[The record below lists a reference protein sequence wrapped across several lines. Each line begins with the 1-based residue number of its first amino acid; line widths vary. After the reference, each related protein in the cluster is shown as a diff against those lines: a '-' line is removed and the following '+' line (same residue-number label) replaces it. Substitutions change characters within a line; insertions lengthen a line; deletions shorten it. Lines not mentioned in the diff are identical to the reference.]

1 MVFFESIALLGG
13 LKDVFLYNRDLYMF
27 NRQINQERIYH
38 TQKMRI
44 DQILLYRDDLRTLF
58 ELTVGK
64 MENYLVVNTLT
75 LAFTLAL
82 FYAGKMPIDTP
93 SWLMWL
99 WGACLATAV
108 LFLIMSVWFA
118 IYATITAQTL
128 AVRLLTQWLRLP
140 VPSQSDIAKA
150 SATAEEFEKQPRD
163 ALLRVPLVSKGS
175 QSSAATRSYRRH
187 SDPSV
192 VQSTVSGEMRDRG
205 PDESES
211 YPAMVNPVLEDL
223 FAKRYSTF
231 VEHFHLFR
239 YLQENWAGYDAYAR
253 ICVVIGTTQ
262 LLNSISYMAM
272 AWFISHNSRWG
283 GSVFTV
289 LVIVF
294 SILHARMNVLLSKKE
309 FFALSTLLTIGPLLS
324 LASIILH
331 YMNANDVYSE
341 LISIFTPISFAIQI
355 GTMAFY
361 LGAASEENGALPTK
375 YTTVVS
381 IDVLGLWEGAR
392 PLQENDDDE
401 SLRWDERAF
410 GVLTGWQ
417 ARWLRATKREAPVA
431 ALIPTSVDIT
441 AAERERYLTVNRE
454 VIGGKHRFVP
464 GGNLD
469 IPTEPAG
476 ETGLLKHHTFI
487 RPQREKNLPEST
499 HMRTLPWTSFRQVS
513 GVVIL
518 VWVAGLAISI
528 AVAVRGDIPGWKSNP
543 GTTPLS
549 VAGFAMWT
557 PSTQVHVHSIA
568 RSANIPTSE
577 AIVPL
582 LGGATFSSL
591 SDRRSPRA
599 NVRSIRAVTPE
610 GVHVVVTGNQRY
622 LLTKDQQL
630 YPYTD
635 FPEMADFFDSSI
647 RPNSTNSVHPV
658 PWCLPSDHVTMVTHG
673 EMRDCSDFSKLWYE
687 GDPHTLITHY
697 RAISGK
703 FALHNTDRH
712 VHKLAFYHETRTV
725 RIEARISVPH
735 VLERIVDIARNEEV
749 VAILSSDGLVALWS
763 YHHNSEFPS
772 KGIRE
777 MPNRKKI
784 VWKNIVGAGGKA
796 FVVFGEDKTTAA
808 NEAWYVHNILDLD
821 RLDIL
826 NHSG

>member
-140 VPSQSDIAKA
+140 VPSQADIAKA
-150 SATAEEFEKQPRD
+150 SATAEEFESQPRD
-163 ALLRVPLVSKGS
+163 ALLRVPLVSKDS
-175 QSSAATRSYRRH
+175 QSSAASRSYRRH

-192 VQSTVSGEMRDRG
+192 RQSSIPSDLRDRG
-205 PDESES
+205 PAESES

-283 GSVFTV
+283 GSVFTL

-294 SILHARMNVLLSKKE
+294 SILHARMNILLSKKE
-309 FFALSTLLTIGPLLS
+309 FVALSCLLTIGPLLS
-324 LASIILH
+324 LASVILH
-331 YMNANDVYSE
+331 YINSNDIYSDI
-341 LISIFTPISFAIQI
+341 ISIFTPISFAIQI

-375 YTTVVS
+375 FTTVVS

-392 PLQENDDDE
+392 PLQEEDDDE

-454 VIGGKHRFVP
+454 VIGGRHRFVP
-464 GGNLD
+464 D
-469 IPTEPAG
+469 TQPAANTDSG
-476 ETGLLKHHTFI
+476 QSDHPHWEKKQHTFI
-487 RPQREKNLPEST
+487 RPQREKNLPESI
-499 HMRTLPWTSFRQVS
+499 HMKTLPWVSFRQVS

-518 VWVAGLAISI
+518 VWITGLAISI
-528 AVAVRGDIPGWKSNP
+528 AVAVRGDIPGWTSSP
-543 GTTPLS
+543 GTTS
-549 VAGFAMWT
+549 STVAGLALWV
-557 PSTQVHVHSIA
+557 PSTRAHVTSIA
-568 RSANIPTSE
+568 RSANPSSSSSHEIIPLLRE
-577 AIVPL
+577 AI
-582 LGGATFSSL
+582 FSPL
-591 SDRRSPRA
+591 SDHRSPRA
-599 NVRSIRAVTPE
+599 NVRSIRAVTSD
-610 GVHVVVTGNQRY
+610 GVHVVVTGNKRY
-622 LLTKDQQL
+622 ILTSDRQL
-630 YPYTD
+630 FPYTD
-635 FPEMADFFDSSI
+635 FSGLGDFCDSSVH
-647 RPNSTNSVHPV
+647 PNSTSVRV
-658 PWCLPSDHVTMVTHG
+658 PWCMQADHVTMVSHG
-673 EMRDCSDFSKLWYE
+673 ELRDCGDFSKLWSE
-687 GDPHTLITHY
+687 GDSRTTITHY

-712 VHKLAFYHETRTV
+712 VHKLAFYHDTRTV

-735 VLERIVDIARNEEV
+735 SLERIVDIARNEEI
-749 VAILSSDGLVALWS
+749 VAILSSDGLVALWNA
-763 YHHNSEFPS
+763 HQNVEFPA

-777 MPNRKKI
+777 LPNRNRI
-784 VWKNIVGAGGKA
+784 AWKNIVGAGGKA
-796 FVVFGEDKTTAA
+796 FVVFGEDRSTAA
-808 NEAWYVHNILDLD
+808 NEAWYVDDILDLD
-821 RLDIL
+821 RLEVV
-826 NHSG
+826 H